1 MNGNTS
7 VNHFSVRMSTR
18 VLAVSDVLAFL
29 LFAIVGDMFHSAGG
43 PVDWLINTPRIVAPF
58 LVGWGAA
65 AMVFGAYPRAG
76 QIRPR
81 RFIINSLLTLLVGDS
96 VAFGLRVLFLADAVT
111 WPFVI
116 TALAFTTLF
125 VVGPRLLYCWALTA
139 RTLRDAQA

>member
-1 MNGNTS
+1 MNGNTG
-7 VNHFSVRMSTR
+7 VNHFSARMSTR

-29 LFAIVGDMFHSAGG
+29 LFAIVGDMFHSGGG
-43 PVDWLINTPRIVAPF
+43 PVDWLINAPRIVAPF

-81 RFIINSLLTLLVGDS
+81 RFITSSILTLLVGDL
-96 VAFGLRVLFLADAVT
+96 VAFGLRVLFFDDVVT

-116 TALAFTTLF
+116 TAVAFTALI
-125 VVGPRLLYCWALTA
+125 VVGPRVLYCWALTA
-139 RTLRDAQA
+139 RTLRNAQA